1 MIITVGNTKGGVG
14 KSTISVNLA
23 VACATS
29 GKKILLIDGDIQGS
43 ATDFRSL
50 RPQEL
55 PQIQLVS
62 ITTPTIHN
70 DIQSFSNFD
79 VIIIDIGGRHNK
91 VFRSAILA
99 CDMFLIPV
107 QPSPY
112 DVWALKETFEVIS
125 EVKMIKEIR
134 TNIIFNMVLSNT
146 NYKTEIDP
154 IINDLTNQYKFNIIN
169 TTIGHRLDYKKS
181 IGEGKGVIE
190 FSPNSKADIEIKNL
204 YKEIFNHDI
213 KNA

>member
-14 KSTISVNLA
+14 KSTIAVNLA
-23 VACATS
+23 VASAVLG
-29 GKKILLIDGDIQGS
+29 GKKTLLIDGDIQGS

-50 RPQEL
+50 RSQDL

-62 ITTPTIHN
+62 ITTPTIHT

-79 VIIIDIGGRHNK
+79 TIIIDIGGRHNQ

-112 DVWALKETFEVIS
+112 DVWALKDTFEVVS
-125 EVKMIKEIR
+125 EVKMYKEIQ
-134 TNIIFNMVLSNT
+134 TKIVFNMVLSNT
-146 NYKTEIDP
+146 NYKNEIDP
-154 IINDLTNQYKFNIIN
+154 IVSELTSQYKFSVLK
-169 TTIGHRLDYKKS
+169 TTIGHRIDYKKS

-190 FSPNSKADIEIKNL
+190 FSPNSKADSEIQNL
-204 YKEIFNHDI
+204 FKEIS
-213 KNA
+213 K